1 MHKNYM
7 PERKVIFEF
16 SPDKFF
22 DILHSVLN
30 LIILEK
36 KDFERKIVNTLNL
49 FRQDVEAFKK
59 KDRIELL
66 DGRYKDIYKEKFTIE
81 FGSEE
86 YFNAVYSLY
95 NSLIN
100 ERAEMDKR
108 HIRIIEEI
116 QGQIKEYL

>member
-1 MHKNYM
+1 M

-95 NSLIN
+95 NSLID